1 MGTRVRRLLRCSA
14 LLGALG
20 LLLLSAGC
28 DSDRPE
34 VSGDLMNAFGGV
46 CSPAG
51 LWTRNALKQND
62 SLVQTLQNLVSD
74 PDCKDYLSTLMTV
87 QTAVSQANHL
97 LKDDSFL
104 KYRSDQEQ
112 IQDLSLALQAP
123 SSLNPNLVSQL
134 QSQLI
139 LTQLDL
145 YQANAMER
153 ATQTVADKN
162 RYAQSTA
169 DLSQYLQTVM
179 TAEQSGGMAACLK
192 KHPEAA
198 VGMAGNLLALGGSF
212 VSPIYG
218 AGFAVVGQILS
229 IGVDYASH
237 STTEDAIWNLHAAAM
252 PTALTC
258 GLESMTELFC
268 DAEDSFAL
276 LELKRDSLHN
286 GTGHTDP
293 IWKGIDLLSNRM
305 PVLNEW
311 LTKVKNGIAPTDSGL
326 ADKQNRIL
334 DKMNVVDKTQNSV
347 FASLSDD
354 KQSFDSSSPDQK
366 YNVLIK
372 TIKDQ
377 IVLIMGTN
385 GGGYSSGSSAVPN
398 PFLDLTTDNRNFACW
413 LVLGMNAD
421 CKIPSG
427 VGYQELEDYLRNTIH
442 AQPTFD
448 QLFANWKTIYQAV
461 KAQVDHEFART
472 ITANPSS
479 LIADAYESSPTN
491 VSPRTVLQQLIEYFN
506 GLKDTNSIDNPAY
519 KPHLN
524 ETIALLQNVLS
535 TLDPSGKDDAASKI
549 TDIYQKLELNRG
561 LEIFADRISRIVE
574 WDINAKI
581 KNGEFPKDLT
591 EILKLAGSQL
601 NDRLIQSGQGETD
614 SDLAKDL
621 NDARSIAQANITVFR
636 DFFGEAMGKSVDMLH
651 KAAIEAGEPD
661 RGPNRPNGQMLGH
674 LCTLILS
681 TGKEWPSG
689 LDRSICEKAYLD
701 PLYGEAG
708 SPAFSIEVAKL
719 AQEMEGK
726 PFSTRFCAYH
736 KYMRAERLA
745 ELPPMNG
752 RKDVLSDR
760 LLNWTNDNLI
770 EMMLRQ

>member
-1 MGTRVRRLLRCSA
+1 MGTRVRRLLRCTA
-14 LLGALG
+14 LWSALG
-20 LLLLSAGC
+20 LLLLFAGC

-74 PDCKDYLSTLMTV
+74 PDCKDYLSSLMTV
-87 QTAVSQANHL
+87 QSAVSQSNKL

-112 IQDLSLALQAP
+112 IQDLSLALQSP
-123 SSLNPNLVSQL
+123 SSLDPNLVSQL

-286 GTGHTDP
+286 GTGHTAP

-305 PVLNEW
+305 PVLNDW
-311 LTKVKNGIAPTDSGL
+311 LTKVKNGIAPTDPGL
-326 ADKQNRIL
+326 ANKQNQIL
-334 DKMNVVDKTQNSV
+334 DKMNAVDKTQNSV

-354 KQSFDSSSPDQK
+354 KQSYLSSPPEQK
-366 YNVLIK
+366 DNVMIK

-377 IVLIMGTN
+377 INLITG
-385 GGGYSSGSSAVPN
+385 SSGGMSSGTPAPN
-398 PFLDLTTDNRNFACW
+398 PFMDLTTDSRIYACW
-413 LVLGMNAD
+413 LVLGIESACPKPGDM
-421 CKIPSG
+421 
-427 VGYQELEDYLRNTIH
+427 EDPESYIRRALLTQ
-442 AQPTFD
+442 ATFD
-448 QLFANWKTIYQAV
+448 QLFSNWKKIYTAV
-461 KAQVDHEFART
+461 KTQVDHEFART

-491 VSPRTVLQQLIEYFN
+491 VSPRQVLQQLIDYFE
-506 GLKDTNSIDNPAY
+506 GLKKTGGIDNPAY

-524 ETIALLQNVLS
+524 ETIALLQDVLS
-535 TLDPSGKDDAASKI
+535 TLDPNGSDDPTAKI
-549 TDIYQKLELNRG
+549 GSIYQKLELNRG

-636 DFFGEAMGKSVDMLH
+636 DFFGEAMGKSVEMLH

-681 TGKEWPSG
+681 TGKDWPSG

-701 PLYGEAG
+701 PLYGEVG

-745 ELPPMNG
+745 ELPPVNG
-752 RKDVLSDR
+752 QKSVTGLGSLDWSSYD
-760 LLNWTNDNLI
+760 LL
-770 EMMLRQ
+770 EMMLHP

>member
-1 MGTRVRRLLRCSA
+1 MGTGVHRLLRSNA
-14 LLGALG
+14 FVGALG

-34 VSGDLMNAFGGV
+34 VSGDLINAFGGV

-62 SLVQTLQNLVSD
+62 ALVQTLQNLVND
-74 PDCKDYLSTLMTV
+74 PECKDYVSSLMTV
-87 QTAVSQANHL
+87 QNAVSQTNRL

-112 IQDLSLALQAP
+112 IQDLSLALQSP
-123 SSLNPNLVSQL
+123 SSLDPNLVSQL

-218 AGFAVVGQILS
+218 AGFAVVGQILA

-237 STTEDAIWNLHAAAM
+237 SATEDAIWNLHAAAM

-276 LELKRDSLHN
+276 LELKRDSLHD

-305 PVLNEW
+305 PVLNDW
-311 LTKVKNGIAPTDSGL
+311 LTKVKNGIAPTDPGL
-326 ADKQNRIL
+326 ANKQNQIL
-334 DKMNVVDKTQNSV
+334 DKMNAVDKTQNSV

-354 KQSFDSSSPDQK
+354 KQSYLSSPPEQK
-366 YNVLIK
+366 DNVMIK
-372 TIKDQ
+372 TIKDE
-377 IVLIMGTN
+377 IALIIG
-385 GGGYSSGSSAVPN
+385 SSGGMSSGPSVPN
-398 PFLDLTTDNRNFACW
+398 PFMDLTTDNRIYACW
-413 LVLGMNAD
+413 LVLGIGTACPKPGDM
-421 CKIPSG
+421 
-427 VGYQELEDYLRNTIH
+427 EDTEAYIRRALLSQ
-442 AQPTFD
+442 ATFD
-448 QLFANWKTIYQAV
+448 QLFLNWKKIYTAV
-461 KAQVDHEFART
+461 KTQVDHEFART

-491 VSPRTVLQQLIEYFN
+491 VSPRQMLQQLVDYFE
-506 GLKDTNSIDNPAY
+506 GLKETGGLGNPAY
-519 KPHLN
+519 KAHLN
-524 ETIALLQNVLS
+524 ETIALLQDILT
-535 TLDPSGKDDAASKI
+535 TLDPNGSDDPTAKI
-549 TDIYQKLELNRG
+549 GSIYQRLELNRG

-574 WDINAKI
+574 WDLNTKI

-601 NDRLIQSGQGETD
+601 NDRLIQAGQGETD

-621 NDARSIAQANITVFR
+621 NNARSIAQANISVFR
-636 DFFGEAMGKSVDMLH
+636 DFFGDAMGKSAEMLH
-651 KAAIEAGEPD
+651 KAAVEAGEPE

-674 LCTLILS
+674 LCTLILA
-681 TGKEWPSG
+681 TGKDWPAG
-689 LDRSICEKAYLD
+689 LDASICEKAFLD
-701 PLYGEAG
+701 PLYGGVG

-719 AQEMEGK
+719 AKEMEGK

-736 KYMRAERLA
+736 RYMRAERLA
-745 ELPPMNG
+745 ELPPING
-752 RKDVLSDR
+752 QKNVSGLSS
-760 LLNWTNDNLI
+760 LNWSSYDLLQI
-770 EMMLRQ
+770 MLHP